1 MGLASR
7 WRRSSLVFRLSLYY
21 GLGSLAVMSA
31 MGAYLYLEHRN
42 RFRTEHTEVLF
53 DKASFLRNALATMGP
68 EILRPEARWWWREVA
83 VVENRLHLTVS
94 DEQGHVLVALSPVQ
108 IPAEALPPPAAVG
121 QPLAETR
128 IWHPEGGHRYRV
140 VAAWADVGTVR
151 PTRVMLTLALE
162 VSSDFRMRMKFSR
175 TMFITLVIGVLMA
188 ILLGYAV
195 ARRGLAPVRRIARA
209 ANEITS
215 TRLDDRLELADAPQE
230 LRELVVAFNGM
241 LDRLRGS
248 FSRLTQ
254 FSSDLAHELRTPIN
268 NLMGES
274 QVALSRA
281 RGAEEY
287 RTVLESSVEELERLS
302 RMIESML
309 FLARAEHP
317 ETTVAA
323 VWLDARAELDKVADF
338 YGALADES
346 RVRISRSGEGMIW
359 ADPLLLRRALSNLL
373 SNALRHTP
381 AGSEVVLA
389 VTAAADGATLVTVRN
404 PGPPIP
410 ERDLPRIFDRFYRVE
425 TAREGPSGSAG
436 LGLAIVQSI
445 MQLHGGTVGVARSA
459 EEWTEFTLRFPPP
472 RA

>member
-1 MGLASR
+1 MGLVSR

-21 GLGSLAVMSA
+21 GLGSIAIMSA
-31 MGAYLYLEHRN
+31 MGTYLYREHMH
-42 RFRTEHTEVLF
+42 RFRVEHTEVLV
-53 DKASFLRNALATMGP
+53 DKAQFLRNALATMGP
-68 EILRPEARWWWREVA
+68 EILRPEALWWWREVA
-83 VVENRLHLTVS
+83 VVENRLHLTVT
-94 DEQGHVLVALSPVQ
+94 DEREQVLVALSPVR
-108 IPAEALPPPAAVG
+108 IPAEALPPAVAIG
-121 QPLAETR
+121 QPIGETR
-128 IWHPEGGHRYRV
+128 IWHPEGGHRYRIV
-140 VAAWADVGTVR
+140 SAWADVGTAR
-151 PTRVMLTLALE
+151 PTRVLITLALE
-162 VSSDFRMRMKFSR
+162 VSSDYRMRMRFGR
-175 TMFITLVIGVLMA
+175 TMFITLAVGVLLA

-215 TRLDDRLELADAPQE
+215 THLGDRLELADAPRE
-230 LRELVVAFNGM
+230 LRDLVLAFNGM
-241 LDRLRGS
+241 LDRLQAS

-281 RGAEEY
+281 RDAGEY

-317 ETTVAA
+317 EATVAA
-323 VWLDARAELDKVADF
+323 CWLGARAELDKVAEF
-338 YGALADES
+338 YVVLADES
-346 RVRISRSGEGMIW
+346 RVRISCSGDGMVW
-359 ADPLLLRRALSNLL
+359 ADPQLLRRALSNLL

-381 AGSEVVLA
+381 PGGEIVLQ
-389 VTAAADGATLVTVRN
+389 VTAAEGVTSLTVRN

-410 ERDLPRIFDRFYRVE
+410 EPDLPRIFDRFYRVE
-425 TAREGPSGSAG
+425 TAREGSPANAG

-445 MQLHGGTVGVARSA
+445 MQLHGGRVEVARTA
-459 EEWTEFTLRFPPP
+459 EGWTEFTLRFPPP